1 MELKDY
7 TQVHRMERHSVILVR
22 TDSFFTS
29 SKIRMLDKPIVGV
42 YWDTECP
49 LRSTVQWA
57 LLQGTLC
64 ERVKTWDDRRSMFS
78 PLVLHFQELRT
89 CTQTQGRRYCVTEQP
104 LQNSTI
110 AHATVDLSQI
120 PWQRT
125 VHKCTRIHLH
135 IPHIR
140 TQVRTFRKWLRLS
153 CDSPCLHVTVVCM
166 SQLSACHSCVHVTV
180 VRMSQLCA
188 CHSCLHVTVV

>member
-7 TQVHRMERHSVILVR
+7 TQVHGMERHSVILVR
-22 TDSFFTS
+22 TDSFFIS
-29 SKIRMLDKPIVGV
+29 FKIGMLDKPIVGI
-42 YWDTECP
+42 YWDTGCP
-49 LRSTVQWA
+49 LHSSVQWA
-57 LLQGTLC
+57 LLQGSLC
-64 ERVKTWDDRRSMFS
+64 KGVKTWDDGSSTLS
-78 PLVLHFQELRT
+78 PLVLHFQELWT
-89 CTQTQGRRYCVTEQP
+89 CTQAEGRSYCVTEQP

-120 PWQRT
+120 PWPRT

-135 IPHIR
+135 IAHIR

-166 SQLSACHSCVHVTV
+166 SQLSACHSCPHVTV
-180 VRMSQLCA
+180 V
-188 CHSCLHVTVV
+188 